1 VGDDGCVDAAS
12 TPRLMASGL
21 ADVEGGT
28 PRTEDDYLQT
38 EVLGTKHSYRNVA
51 LFWMGALAALL
62 LVSGL

>member
-1 VGDDGCVDAAS
+1 
-12 TPRLMASGL
+12 MASGL